1 MNSLCEH
8 WQAWVPGRF
17 SFFTLSLQEQ
27 GFRGRNNPRASQD
40 LCKSSYTPA
49 SITTSLQAFIF
60 SLLMVPQVTKQSI
73 EWVPLVGDWREAAA
87 SKTHGEDLTTCSN
100 SLHPP
105 CVTSSCESAP
115 LPCWSMIKNA
125 PSCSLSM
132 IFINFVDLDRKTLL
146 FSPFFLLHL
155 AVCVFVQGESVPPS
169 TMVKHKTLLRVSTK
183 K

>member
-73 EWVPLVGDWREAAA
+73 EWVPLVGDWRETAATKPME
-87 SKTHGEDLTTCSN
+87 KTLQLALIHSIPLVWPPAV
-100 SLHPP
+100 SLHLFHAEAWLKTPP
-105 CVTSSCESAP
+105 LV
-115 LPCWSMIKNA
+115 LYQW
-125 PSCSLSM
+125 SLS
-132 IFINFVDLDRKTLL
+132 ILLIWTEKHFYFLL
-146 FSPFFLLHL
+146 FSCF
-155 AVCVFVQGESVPPS
+155 
-169 TMVKHKTLLRVSTK
+169 T
-183 K
+183 